1 MLIGLGQLDFRI
13 KANIQTKK
21 SYSLS
26 MGLIQPDYTMAIF
39 SLFSVHELFK
49 WNCSGKSSI
58 LI

>member
-1 MLIGLGQLDFRI
+1 MLIGLGKLDFTI

-26 MGLIQPDYTMAIF
+26 MSLIQPDYTTDIF
-39 SLFSVHELFK
+39 SLFAVHDLFK
-49 WNCSGKSSI
+49 LFCSGKSSI